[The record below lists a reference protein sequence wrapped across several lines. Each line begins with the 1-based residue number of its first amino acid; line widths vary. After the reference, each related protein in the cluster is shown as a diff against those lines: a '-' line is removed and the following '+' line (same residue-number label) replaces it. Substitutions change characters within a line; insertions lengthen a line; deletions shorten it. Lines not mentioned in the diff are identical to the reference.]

1 MLQNSLIYNPTGA
14 DAPMGKT
21 GARPKPAWLYT
32 PRMVVPRDLCTYHRI
47 SCEGVPFFN
56 LQEFARLQAQQHTPF
71 VRFGASA
78 VKQGPHLHLW
88 IWDQQHEQRFAQ
100 KQGNPERFQAIAQSL
115 LTRPIAQGVVWTTHP
130 AGPAH
135 GCEAQ
140 LWQNRQLQDSQW
152 FDTDPTPQTWQQRHA
167 QYPELAANGWPQQL
181 PPVRVNPP
189 AERAFAINLTPRRRQ
204 QSQPIPWARLT
215 QILLALSAAAVT
227 GWAAWLQGQIM
238 GYQNQIAAN
247 QAYQEQKIAQDQP
260 QQAARASTHNTIQRI
275 KGIQS
280 LNANTRTLAALEEI
294 NQLFSRQGLWVRD
307 IDINGQTIDTTL
319 IAPPGVTPRLTAIL
333 GVIESSDLFYDA
345 RFTDVV
351 PGGGFRF
358 SWRIQAPGQS
368 DAPSETPNG
377 TPNRNAKSTP

>member
-1 MLQNSLIYNPTGA
+1 
-14 DAPMGKT
+14 
-21 GARPKPAWLYT
+21 
-32 PRMVVPRDLCTYHRI
+32 MVVPRELCTYHRI
-47 SCEGVPFFN
+47 SCTGVPFFN

-71 VRFGASA
+71 VRFGVSA

-88 IWDQQHEQRFAQ
+88 IWDQQHEQRFAD
-100 KQGNPERFQAIAQSL
+100 KQGNPERFHAIAQSL

-152 FDTDPTPQTWQQRHA
+152 FDAVPSAQTWQQWHA
-167 QYPELAANGWPQQL
+167 QFPELAANGWPQQL
-181 PPVRVNPP
+181 PLVRVNPP
-189 AERAFAINLTPRRRQ
+189 AERSFAINLTPRRSQ
-204 QSQPIPWARLT
+204 QSQPIRWSRLIHIVLVLT
-215 QILLALSAAAVT
+215 AAAVV
-227 GWAAWLQGQIM
+227 GWAASLQGQIL
-238 GYQNQIAAN
+238 GYQAQIAAN

-260 QQAARASTHNTIQRI
+260 QQAARARTHNTIQRI
-275 KGIQS
+275 KSIQT

-307 IDINGQTIDTTL
+307 IEINGPTIDTTL

-358 SWRIQAPGQS
+358 SWRIQTAIPGE
-368 DAPSETPNG
+368 APSDLASD
-377 TPNRNAKSTP
+377 TPNRKAKSTP